1 TGDVVTCRSDRNTV
15 TYQGTTPIAHKEEPF
30 LTSDDPWFRPVD
42 IKTGPDGSLYVADF
56 YNRIIGHYEVALDH
70 PGRDRL
76 SGRIWKITYTGK
88 DKGTVP
94 VTNWAEATV
103 DELIAGLDH
112 PHLSVRLKVA
122 DRLVDVVKEAAAAP
136 ALARLSATDAPSTG
150 YVHALWVLHRLHRL
164 PEQSLWSAL
173 HHSDGIVRQHALRIL

>member
-56 YNRIIGHYEVALDH
+56 YNRIIGHYEVSLDH

-88 DKGTVP
+88 DRGTVP
-94 VTNWAEATV
+94 VKNWAKA
-103 DELIAGLDH
+103 DLNELISELDH
-112 PHLSVRLKVA
+112 PHLSIRLKIA
-122 DRLVDVVKEAAAAP
+122 DRLVEVFKSK
-136 ALARLSATDAPSTG
+136 ALQPVLERVSSPSSAYTG
-150 YVHALWVLHRLHRL
+150 YIHGLW
-164 PEQSLWSAL
+164 
-173 HHSDGIVRQHALRIL
+173 IL